1 MSYEEKNNNKKETK
15 FIIETSCNF
24 DLEDLRGEYESTY
37 LSYWLQDPMTFEE
50 WLKKEKNI
58 IFIKKKK

>member
-1 MSYEEKNNNKKETK
+1 MSHEEKNNNKKETR
-15 FIIETSCNF
+15 FI

-37 LSYWLQDPMTFEE
+37 LSYWLQNPMTFEE

-58 IFIKKKK
+58 VIIKKKK